1 MKRNYMYFDFHI
13 HSIYSH
19 DSILKPETI
28 IKHSKKKGLSGIAI
42 TDHNTILG
50 AKKVKSISSEGFL
63 VIIGAEIKTERGEI
77 IGLFLNDEIISN
89 VFYEVK
95 DEIKAQG
102 GLIVLPHPF
111 KNKAVDPELLTKGVD
126 LIEGLNA
133 RIKPELNHKACIL
146 AKKYELPIIAGS
158 DAHTSFEIGA
168 VQNKLQIDELSSE
181 EVRKILLKGTG
192 TTFGTESPFYI
203 RMLSRGIGRY
213 EQDGASGVIKSIYK
227 NIGDVF

>member
-1 MKRNYMYFDFHI
+1 MEMIYMYFDFHI
-13 HSIYSH
+13 HSIYSY
-19 DSILKPETI
+19 DSMLKLETI

-50 AKKVKSISSEGFL
+50 AKKAKSFSSEDFL
-63 VIIGAEIKTERGEI
+63 VIIGAEIKTDRGEI
-77 IGLFLNDEIISN
+77 IGLFLNDEIHSTEFN
-89 VFYEVK
+89 EVR

-111 KNKAVDPELLTKGVD
+111 KNKAVNPELLTKEVD

-146 AKKYELPIIAGS
+146 AKKYGLPIIAGS

-168 VQNKLQIDELSSE
+168 VQNKLQIDELSLE
-181 EVRKILLKGTG
+181 EVRKNMLKGTAIP
-192 TTFGTESPFYI
+192 FGTESPFYI
-203 RMLSRGIGRY
+203 RMLSRGMGRY
-213 EQDGASGVIKSIYK
+213 EQDGALGVMKSIYK